1 MHLCFEASIF
11 GYRKTEQMFSEA
23 LEAYQKSGLKMYS
36 HIFSTAQTFNLS
48 DWSISQMIF
57 SKHLGDTIDDKSFTA
72 KRYERDKIGFNYVKS
87 YAYCVSP

>member
-1 MHLCFEASIF
+1 
-11 GYRKTEQMFSEA
+11 MFSEA

-57 SKHLGDTIDDKSFTA
+57 SKHLGDTIDVSLLPPSVMKGTKSA
-72 KRYERDKIGFNYVKS
+72 LIMSNPMLIVCLHK
-87 YAYCVSP
+87 